1 MKKYFILVA
10 TLLQFPQLF
19 SQNYKINWEN
29 NQTISLTNGNK
40 INVPFF
46 SNKDNYFVRGYFLPE
61 FVVELNS
68 TNQEVEL
75 SNVQFREV
83 QNELADL
90 NTSSITDKINFSS
103 YKTTIF

>member
-29 NQTISLTNGNK
+29 NQTISLTNGNTV
-40 INVPFF
+40 NVPFF
-46 SNKDNYFVRGYFLPE
+46 SNKDNYFVGGYFLPE

-75 SNVQFREV
+75 SNVQFKEV

-90 NTSSITDKINFSS
+90 NTFSITDKINF
-103 YKTTIF
+103 